1 MEIVKKLEAARKIW
15 GDSSLWEKLRKNISA
30 PEEEKKG
37 LFCLVRANPG
47 GILERFSFFVV

>member
-15 GDSSLWEKLRKNISA
+15 GDSSLWKKLRKNISA